1 MEARI
6 QAAPPRRRLRKEGT
20 VSLPLRTFANPD
32 ALGELAVSAD
42 IFDRD
47 YAEALIHQI
56 VVAYQAGGRAG
67 TKAQKTRAMVKG
79 GGAKPWKQKG
89 TGRARAGTS
98 RSPLWRGG
106 GKVFAAT
113 PRDFSQK
120 VNKKM
125 YRAAMS
131 SILAQLRREDRLFAI
146 DEFRLDEPRTKFM
159 MATLNRFG
167 LEGNKTLVV
176 SECLDEPTFLA
187 GRNISW
193 LGMCDV
199 HGMDPVSLIDSDC
212 VILARDAITEIE
224 EWLAC

>member
-6 QAAPPRRRLRKEGT
+6 QAAPPRRRIRKEGHVT
-20 VSLPLRTFANPD
+20 LPLRSFAQPD
-32 ALGELAVSAD
+32 QVGELSVAAD

-67 TKAQKTRAMVKG
+67 TKALKTRAMVKG
-79 GGAKPWKQKG
+79 GGIKPWKQKG

-106 GKVFAAT
+106 GKVFAAE
-113 PRDFSQK
+113 PRDYSQK

-159 MATLNRFG
+159 MATLSRFG
-167 LEGNKTLVV
+167 IDGGKTLVV
-176 SECLDEPTFLA
+176 SQSIDEPTYLA
-187 GRNISW
+187 SRNISW
-193 LGMCDV
+193 LAMSDV
-199 HGMDPVSLIDSDC
+199 SGLDPVTLIDSDR
-212 VILARDAITEIE
+212 VMLTRDALAKIE